1 MAINRSFQL
10 LVVRILLLDRKKK
23 EMKLSSAVLLGTAYG
38 QLDLDD
44 LERKSKREI
53 YRKKLTGQFSQ
64 DTDIRLNSEKF

>member
-1 MAINRSFQL
+1 
-10 LVVRILLLDRKKK
+10 
-23 EMKLSSAVLLGTAYG
+23 MKLSSAVLLGTAYG